1 MLRPRLVA
9 IPATLALGVWLPAF
23 GQSVI
28 STHSGVVYFFEGSV
42 FIGDQPLQQKFGRF
56 PDIGEGGKLRTEQG
70 RAEVLLTPGVMLR
83 VAENSSIRML
93 STSLADTRVELLG
106 GSAILESNEPRSDNS
121 VTLIHKNWQARIPR
135 EGVFRID
142 SDPALV
148 TVYRGEVKVSA
159 GENSEVAVKQGQNL
173 PLASVLVSEPAELA
187 LSDPFKTWAMSRS
200 QAVSSDN
207 ATAAGILDDPTQST
221 DAGLA
226 AGVGGGGFSYF
237 PPSIV
242 PGLSSPYGVS
252 FWSPFQAGLSSMY
265 FPTYLYGLYGYGS
278 LFPAWPG
285 AIRRPIIV
293 APSRISIPSA
303 ISGPSRTGYTS
314 PGSVIAPR
322 PPTAYPSGIGTPRTT
337 APHTAAPHAIGGRR

>member
-1 MLRPRLVA
+1 MLRARSVA
-9 IPATLALGVWLPAF
+9 IPAALALGLWLPAS

-42 FIGDQPLQQKFGRF
+42 FLGDQPLQQKFGKF
-56 PDIGEGGKLRTEQG
+56 PDIGEGGELRTEHG

-83 VAENSSIRML
+83 VGDNSSIRMV
-93 STSLADTRVELLG
+93 STSLSDTRVELLG
-106 GSAILESNEPRSDNS
+106 GSAILESNEPQAENP
-121 VTLIHKNWQARIPR
+121 VTLIHKNWQARMAR

-142 SDPALV
+142 SEPPLV

-159 GENSEVAVKQGQNL
+159 GNDAGVTLKQGQNVA
-173 PLASVLVSEPAELA
+173 LAPVLVPEQAELA
-187 LSDPFKTWAMSRS
+187 LNDPFKSWAMSRS

-221 DAGLA
+221 DAGFA
-226 AGVGGGGFSYF
+226 AGGGGFSYF

-252 FWSPFQAGLSSMY
+252 FWSPFQSGLTSMY

-278 LFPAWPG
+278 LYPAWPG
-285 AIRRPIIV
+285 AIRRPVIV
-293 APSRISIPSA
+293 GPSRISIPSA
-303 ISGPSRTGYTS
+303 ISGPSRAGYPTPGTVITPRS
-314 PGSVIAPR
+314 PSIGAPRTIAPR
-322 PPTAYPSGIGTPRTT
+322 VGPAHVG
-337 APHTAAPHAIGGRR
+337 GGRR